1 MLYLIVTI
9 LTATAILLVFKIAGK
24 YNANNLHIITINYFV
39 AACLGMVISVVN
51 GADILYTNYNWF
63 NWSIGYGIFFILGFL
78 LFGYSTQK
86 SGLTATAISSR
97 VSVIIPVILGFI
109 FFEEIITNTIICGI
123 LAAIIALVLINLP
136 SKSKS
141 LSTQNQ
147 KNTKTVLV
155 MLLPIFLFFGIGAND
170 SMIKAAQYFLIKN
183 NDYSEF
189 ISSCFIF
196 STLGGL
202 AIMLFSKKLK
212 ISLPSIIIGSILGI
226 INYVNFSFLLIG
238 LSKMNVSVFMPI
250 YNIGVVVLSSL
261 IGVIIY
267 REKLSKINIIG
278 IFISVLAII
287 LLMI

>member
-1 MLYLIVTI
+1 
-9 LTATAILLVFKIAGK
+9 
-24 YNANNLHIITINYFV
+24 
-39 AACLGMVISVVN
+39 MVISVIN

-136 SKSKS
+136 SKS

-155 MLLPIFLFFGIGAND
+155 MLLPIFLFFAIGAND
-170 SMIKAAQYFLIKN
+170 SMIKAAQFYLIKN

-202 AIMLFSKKLK
+202 AIMIFSKKMK
-212 ISLPSIIIGSILGI
+212 ISLPSIIIGSILGV